1 MNTLLSGT
9 TFAWF
14 TPLLEHQSSL
24 FNNFEVFFEKFN
36 ATFGDFDKE
45 LMSNMKIRSF
55 CQGSHSTIVYAL
67 KFRQLT
73 CDISWAEA
81 MFIS

>member
-24 FNNFEVFFEKFN
+24 LNNFEAFLKKLN
-36 ATFGDFDKE
+36 ATFGDLDKE
-45 LMSNMKIRSF
+45 RMSNMKI
-55 CQGSHSTIVYAL
+55 
-67 KFRQLT
+67 
-73 CDISWAEA
+73 
-81 MFIS
+81 